1 MLDPKLIKEKPEMIR
16 NMLKSRAVEFDL
28 DELIKTDEKRREFI
42 IKTDEL
48 RKKKN
53 QVGIR
58 ISEKKKAKE
67 DASSI
72 LAEMKNI
79 SSELTK
85 LESEQEEIENK
96 YLKLAST
103 IPNLVHESVPIGID
117 DSANIEIKK
126 WGNIPKFDFKVKD
139 HIDISENLNLVDL
152 ERAAKVAGARF
163 YYLKNDLVRLNQAL
177 INFGLDFLAE
187 KGYSLIQPPYMI
199 NRESMEGAVIA
210 EDFEEVI
217 YKIQDEDLYM
227 IGTSEHAMA
236 AMHSKEIIEGKNIPM
251 KYAGISPCFR
261 KEAGAHGRDQKGIFR
276 VHQFDKIEQFVFSKP
291 EDSWKEHEKL
301 LAVAEEFYQKLEI
314 PYRVMLL
321 STGDIGKISA
331 KTYDI
336 EAWMAG
342 QNAYREIV
350 SCSNCL
356 EYQARRLKIRFRDKT
371 NEDTQYIHT
380 LNSTLIATTRVL
392 VSIMEN
398 FQTKEGHIRIPQ
410 GFTAIYGKSERDILT
425 YPYILDL
432 KFVKNWHAEKVE

>member
-1 MLDPKLIKEKPEMIR
+1 MLDPKLIKENPEIIR
-16 NMLKSRAVEFDL
+16 SMLKSRAVEFDL
-28 DELIKTDEKRREFI
+28 DGLIELDKKRREFI

-53 QVGIR
+53 QVAII
-58 ISEKKKAKE
+58 ISEKKKGG
-67 DASSI
+67 DDISSI

-79 SSELTK
+79 SNEITE
-85 LESEQEEIENK
+85 LESEQENIESK

-103 IPNLVHESVPIGID
+103 IPNLVHESVPIGAD

-126 WGNIPKFDFKVKD
+126 WGNIPEFDFKIKD
-139 HIDISENLNLVDL
+139 HIDISEDLNLVDL

-177 INFGLDFLAE
+177 IHFGLDFLAE
-187 KGYSLIQPPYMI
+187 KGYSLVQPPYMI

-217 YKIQDEDLYM
+217 YKIQEEDLYM

-236 AMHSKEIIEGKNIPM
+236 AMHSKEIIEGKEIPM

-291 EDSWKEHEKL
+291 EDSWKEHEKM

-321 STGDIGKISA
+321 STGDTGKISA

-392 VSIMEN
+392 VAIMEN
-398 FQTKEGHIRIPQ
+398 FQTKDGHIRIPQ
-410 GFTAIYGKSERDILT
+410 VLQGYMGNQKEI
-425 YPYILDL
+425 
-432 KFVKNWHAEKVE
+432 

>member
-1 MLDPKLIKEKPEMIR
+1 MLDPKLIKEKPEIIR

-28 DELIKTDEKRREFI
+28 EGLIESDQKRREFI

-53 QVGIR
+53 QVAIA
-58 ISEKKKAKE
+58 ISEKKKAGD
-67 DASSI
+67 DASTI
-72 LAEMKNI
+72 LIEMKNI
-79 SSELTK
+79 SNELTK
-85 LESEQEEIENK
+85 LESEQVDIEKK

-103 IPNLVHESVPIGID
+103 IPNLIHDSVPVGID
-117 DSANIEIKK
+117 DSSNKEVKK
-126 WGNIPKFDFKVKD
+126 WGNIPKFDFKIKD
-139 HIDISENLNLVDL
+139 HIDISEDLDLVDL

-177 INFGLDFLAE
+177 IHFGLDFLTE

-217 YKIQDEDLYM
+217 YKVEEEDLYM

-236 AMHSKEIIEGKNIPM
+236 AMHSKEIIEGKKIPM
-251 KYAGISPCFR
+251 KYAGVSPCFR

-276 VHQFDKIEQFVFSKP
+276 VHQFDKIEQFIFSKP
-291 EDSWKEHEKL
+291 EDSWKEHEKM

-371 NEDTQYIHT
+371 NEDTQYVHT

-392 VSIMEN
+392 VAIMEN
-398 FQTKEGHIRIPQ
+398 FQTKDGHIRIPQ
-410 GFTAIYGKSERDILT
+410 VLQSYMGNQKEI
-425 YPYILDL
+425 
-432 KFVKNWHAEKVE
+432 

>member
-1 MLDPKLIKEKPEMIR
+1 MLDPKLIKEKPEIIR

-398 FQTKEGHIRIPQ
+398 FQTKEGHIRIPEALQ
-410 GFTAIYGKSERDILT
+410 
-425 YPYILDL
+425 PYMGNQKEIS
-432 KFVKNWHAEKVE
+432 

>member
-1 MLDPKLIKEKPEMIR
+1 MLDPKLIKEKPEIIR
-16 NMLKSRAVEFDL
+16 NMLKSRAVEFNL
-28 DELIKTDEKRREFI
+28 DELIESDQKRREFI

-53 QVGIR
+53 QVAII
-58 ISEKKKAKE
+58 ISEKKKMGE

-79 SSELTK
+79 SIELTK
-85 LESEQEEIENK
+85 LESEQENVENK

-103 IPNLVHESVPIGID
+103 IPNLIHESVPIGID
-117 DSANIEIKK
+117 DSANKQIKK
-126 WGNIPKFDFKVKD
+126 WGNIPKFDFKIKD
-139 HIDISENLNLVDL
+139 HIDISEDLNLVDL

-177 INFGLDFLAE
+177 IHFGLDFLAE

-217 YKIQDEDLYM
+217 YKIQEEDLYM
-227 IGTSEHAMA
+227 IGTSEHAIA
-236 AMHSKEIIEGKNIPM
+236 AMHSKEIIEGKKIPM

-291 EDSWKEHEKL
+291 EDSWKEHEKM

-392 VSIMEN
+392 VAIMEN
-398 FQTKEGHIRIPQ
+398 FQTKDGHIRIPQ
-410 GFTAIYGKSERDILT
+410 VLQGYMGNQKEI
-425 YPYILDL
+425 
-432 KFVKNWHAEKVE
+432 